1 MPRRDVPAAAVSGS
15 TDEDIVSAWLEPIGL
30 RDMLAALRDAG
41 FSGDVYRGGFADLNA
56 NLDDEDAGTL
66 HFLRHGYA
74 ESRIFPVALDLA
86 GLGRLRQLGVRNR
99 VYLQNLFVAL
109 ATAWIGANV
118 RSADDLATHG
128 PTIERFRGMG
138 ALPLVILGDPFAG
151 LYRRGVSAGGRWI
164 CPLALAPLEGGI
176 EALLDTAPHTL
187 LAARPDLDIEAMPTL
202 WNFGQVDIEQGYLS
216 HRLRRDIGPGDM
228 DAFRDFAVPVI
239 EAYAG
244 FLAAAIPAQ
253 ERALHWIAGAF
264 PPAPQAAEHRLPAR
278 LVPEFGAA
286 LQDRLTVAGADSL
299 LERTA
304 MHQSFNDRLEQAVTD
319 LGCNAMRN
327 FECFLAGHGV
337 VDPCYLAVLRD
348 AQSLDYQATR
358 GVIAT
363 SLWSVVED
371 RRLAASSGGIR
382 EQFEQLLEEIRLVQL
397 DQSG

>member
-1 MPRRDVPAAAVSGS
+1 MLSGG
-15 TDEDIVSAWLEPIGL
+15 TDEDIVAAWLEPVSL

-74 ESRIFPVALDLA
+74 ESRIFPIALDLS

-109 ATAWIGANV
+109 ATAWIGSNV
-118 RSADDLATHG
+118 RSAGDLATHG
-128 PTIERFRGMG
+128 PTIERFRSMG
-138 ALPLVILGDPFAG
+138 ALPLVILGDPFAD
-151 LYRRGVSAGGRWI
+151 LYRRDASVGGRWI

-176 EALLDTAPHTL
+176 EALLHAAPRTL
-187 LAARPDLDIEAMPTL
+187 LAVRPDLDVEAMPTL

-216 HRLRRDIGPGDM
+216 HRLRREIAPNDM
-228 DAFRDFAVPVI
+228 DAFRDFAMPVI
-239 EAYAG
+239 QAYG
-244 FLAAAIPAQ
+244 RFLADAVPAQ

-264 PPAPQAAEHRLPAR
+264 PPAPQASDQPLPAR
-278 LVPEFGAA
+278 LVLEFGGA
-286 LQDRLTVAGADSL
+286 LQDRLTAAGTDSL
-299 LERTA
+299 PDRTA
-304 MHQSFNDRLEQAVTD
+304 MHQSFNDWLGQVAAD
-319 LGCNAMRN
+319 LGFNVMRN

-337 VDPCYLAVLRD
+337 VDPCYLPVLRD
-348 AQSLDYQATR
+348 TQSLDYQATR

-371 RRLAASSGGIR
+371 RGLATPSGGIR
-382 EQFEQLLEEIRLVQL
+382 EQFEHLLEEIRQVQL